1 MALRRLMKEKNE
13 LHANPI
19 EGVTADVIEESDMFK
34 WQASISG
41 PTNSPYEGGTFF
53 LRIDFPVEYPFKPPK
68 VNFTTKVYHPNV
80 NENGG
85 VCLDILADQW
95 APTLSISKVL
105 VSIQQFLADPNP
117 DHALVPEVAELMKR
131 DPEGF
136 KKKAKDWT
144 KQYAM

>member
-1 MALRRLMKEKNE
+1 MKEKNE